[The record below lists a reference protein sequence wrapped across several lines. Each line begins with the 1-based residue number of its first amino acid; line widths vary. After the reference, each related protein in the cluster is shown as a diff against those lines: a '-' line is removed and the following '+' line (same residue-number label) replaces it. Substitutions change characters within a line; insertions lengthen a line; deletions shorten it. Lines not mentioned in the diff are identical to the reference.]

1 MENKEE
7 SSNLNLTSFCED
19 SSHLNNLENFYDD
32 NIEEKEESS
41 EKIDNYK
48 VISFISKNLNE
59 PIDDF
64 SDISNDLKTFL
75 EKKIT

>member
-1 MENKEE
+1 MEKKDE
-7 SSNLNLTSFCED
+7 SSNLNLTSYNED
-19 SSHLNNLENFYDD
+19 SSHLNNIENFYDD
-32 NIEEKEESS
+32 KIEEKKESS
-41 EKIDNYK
+41 EKDDNYK
-48 VISFISKNLNE
+48 FISFITKINE